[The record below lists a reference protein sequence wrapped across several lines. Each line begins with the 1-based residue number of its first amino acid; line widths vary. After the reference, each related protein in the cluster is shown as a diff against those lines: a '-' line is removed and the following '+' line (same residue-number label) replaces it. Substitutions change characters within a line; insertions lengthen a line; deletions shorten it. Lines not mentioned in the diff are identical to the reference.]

1 MSEDFDREND
11 LKFVAQPYLFEP
23 EHTDEKLR
31 EMDVLRQNMH
41 ALWYSRKHALK
52 TDIEENILS
61 NKAIFFLCAQ
71 KVFLQLHKIKV
82 EPLMSHGLF

>member
-1 MSEDFDREND
+1 MDVAIAKKKKNVLKLFYKQTKNAIHKTVFINMSEDFDREND

-41 ALWYSRKHALK
+41 AL
-52 TDIEENILS
+52 
-61 NKAIFFLCAQ
+61 
-71 KVFLQLHKIKV
+71 
-82 EPLMSHGLF
+82 